1 MTHNL
6 KNKNSLLLASSSPR
20 RISLLSDTR
29 IEFTVVSPES
39 SVEEGFSKVGSPKE
53 VAMQIAKA
61 KALSILQTF
70 PERIVLAAVMSSKV
84 EKVENVVTE
93 VEFRKLN
100 SIEIQEYIAENESLD
115 KAGGYAIQGK
125 GYFLVDK
132 INGSYTNIIGF
143 PIKEILKVL
152 KEFGISSNVD
162 NMEL

>member
-1 MTHNL
+1 
-6 KNKNSLLLASSSPR
+6 
-20 RISLLSDTR
+20 
-29 IEFTVVSPES
+29 
-39 SVEEGFSKVGSPKE
+39 
-53 VAMQIAKA
+53 
-61 KALSILQTF
+61 
-70 PERIVLAAVMSSKV
+70 MSSKV